1 MSTEVNGK
9 FKTRKFV
16 LTAVT
21 LLLTYVALFA
31 GKLTGDQVVTLVP
44 WLIGIFAGAN
54 VAAKHNKFTENK

>member
-1 MSTEVNGK
+1 MNNGNGK
-9 FKTRKFV
+9 FKTRKFL
-16 LTAVT
+16 LTAAT

-54 VAAKHNKFTENK
+54 VVAKHKQFVEGK

>member
-1 MSTEVNGK
+1 MDIDTK
-9 FKTRKFV
+9 FKTRKFT
-16 LTAVT
+16 LTAAT

-54 VAAKHNKFTENK
+54 VVAKHNNFTESK

>member
-1 MSTEVNGK
+1 MEANGNGK
-9 FKTRKFV
+9 FRTRKFV

-54 VAAKHNKFTENK
+54 VVAKHKQFVEGK

>member
-1 MSTEVNGK
+1 MSELVNRK
-9 FKTRKFV
+9 FKTRKFL

-31 GKLTGDQVVTLVP
+31 GKLTGDQVVSLVP

-54 VAAKHNKFTENK
+54 VAAKHKNFVKDK

>member
-31 GKLTGDQVVTLVP
+31 GKLTGDQAVTLVP

-54 VAAKHNKFTENK
+54 VAAKHNQFTENK

>member
-1 MSTEVNGK
+1 VNIELNGK

-16 LTAVT
+16 IISAT
-21 LLLTYVALFA
+21 LLLTYIALFA

-54 VAAKHNKFTENK
+54 VVAKHNQFTENK

>member
-1 MSTEVNGK
+1 MNVELDGK

-54 VAAKHNKFTENK
+54 VVAKHNQFTENK